1 MRKANPKLLGG
12 RGGLK
17 AIELS
22 MIASLVAVII
32 VGGLQTLGPSMARTT
47 VKTSMLVADDR

>member
-17 AIELS
+17 VIELS

-32 VGGLQTLGPSMARTT
+32 VGGLQTLGPSMTRTM
-47 VKTSMLVADDR
+47 VKASMLVADDR

>member
-1 MRKANPKLLGG
+1 MRKANPRLLGG

-17 AIELS
+17 VIELS

-32 VGGLQTLGPSMARTT
+32 VGGLQTLGTIATGPM
-47 VKTSMLVADDR
+47 VKASMLVADDR